1 MAHGTQG
8 RGVIFYQLGLHVLG
22 ASRKLGP
29 LVQGGQRH
37 RGLPQRAVVEQ
48 QPEEPA
54 AAAQLGVVSV
64 VGILDGED
72 VVQVEHDELSFAVPH
87 FLTRARGPQG
97 LLGPSYSDHVLLRFR

>member
-1 MAHGTQG
+1 MAHGTQR
-8 RGVIFYQLGLHVLG
+8 RGVVFYQLGLQVLG

-37 RGLPQRAVVEQ
+37 RGLPKRAVVKQ

-64 VGILDGED
+64 VGILDRED

-97 LLGPSYSDHVLLRFR
+97 LLGPSYSDRVLLRFR